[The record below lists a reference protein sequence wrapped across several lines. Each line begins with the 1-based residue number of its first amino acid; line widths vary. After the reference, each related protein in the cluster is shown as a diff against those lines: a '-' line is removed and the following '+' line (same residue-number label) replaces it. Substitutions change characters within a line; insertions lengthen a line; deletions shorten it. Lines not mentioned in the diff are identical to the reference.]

1 MSNYFE
7 FDTKAKVLSGE
18 NALSHILYELK
29 IREKSNPFVM
39 SDKGLQSLGITDKAI
54 KSMNL
59 EKYVL
64 FTDIP
69 TDSSTETVNIATKE
83 FKKSKC
89 DCIIAVGGGSV
100 IDTAKGVVLS
110 IVSGK
115 NDIEKIEGADAL
127 IKKHDVLFIA
137 VPTTAG
143 TGSEMTSVAVIKDAK
158 QGAKLE
164 YISTFILPDISVID
178 PEMTI
183 SLPAK
188 ITASTAMDAMT
199 HAIEGYSCL
208 QKNPISDAYAVCVV
222 KTISENLVETVDD
235 LKNKDRRL
243 ALANAALLAGVCF
256 SNSMVGAVHSI
267 GHSLGAV
274 CHVAHGDAMSILLP
288 YVMEFNFEKCKKY
301 YGELLNFVAPEKV
314 EKGQTDDEKARLFIE
329 EIKNLLKVLKE
340 KTGLPNKLSDT
351 GRVQKEN
358 FNEIAVKALA
368 DGSAM
373 VNPVPL
379 TTKRV
384 CEILEKAF

>member
-1 MSNYFE
+1 MNNYFE

-29 IREKSNPFVM
+29 IREKNNPFVM
-39 SDKGLQSLGITDKAI
+39 SDKGLESLGITDKAI
-54 KSMNL
+54 KNMNL

-69 TDSSTETVNIATKE
+69 TDSSTETVNVATKE

-127 IKKHDVLFIA
+127 VKKHDVLFIA

-222 KTISENLVETVDD
+222 KTISENLVDAIND
-235 LKNKDRRL
+235 LQNKDRRL
-243 ALANAALLAGVCF
+243 ALANAALLAGACF

-267 GHSLGAV
+267 GHALGAV

-288 YVMEFNFEKCKKY
+288 YVMELNFDKCKKY
-301 YGELLNFVAPEKV
+301 YGELLYFVAPEKV
-314 EKGQTDDEKARLFIE
+314 EKGQTDDQKATLFIE
-329 EIKNLLKVLKE
+329 EIKNLLSILKE

-351 GRVQKEN
+351 GRVLKEN
-358 FNEIAVKALA
+358 FNEIAEKALA

-379 TTKRV
+379 TIERV
-384 CEILEKAF
+384 CELLEKAY